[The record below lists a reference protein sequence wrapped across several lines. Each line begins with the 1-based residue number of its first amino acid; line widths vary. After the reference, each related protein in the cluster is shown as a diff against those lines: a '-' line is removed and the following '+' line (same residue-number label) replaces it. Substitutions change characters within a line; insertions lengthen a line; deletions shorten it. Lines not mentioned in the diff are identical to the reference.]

1 MASTES
7 SSTADSSAENAL
19 TAEDTLIALSPHAS
33 GSASAHANNELPNGD
48 SAAMKTRNTQL
59 AFGNAGLKLEKQATL
74 NASCDDPTSTVAQV
88 EQLAVAHK
96 GYVLS
101 SILQKVVLD
110 QQQGRNAKGDST
122 ISKELNRLTATLT
135 LAVPNAEFEATMSA
149 LSGLPIKVT
158 ARQVSQRDQTA
169 SMKEEQLKRDL
180 ASKQADAAGDMAKT
194 ASAKRTQTE
203 LLERQQQAEAR
214 ALDNALNLERLDKKV
229 QWSVINLEITGKD
242 QVETIKAPNLN
253 ALLEKETG
261 GNNWGNWL
269 GYIGSLLAGI
279 GIGLFVGRRK

>member
-7 SSTADSSAENAL
+7 LSTADSSAENTL

-33 GSASAHANNELPNGD
+33 GSASAHANNELPNRD

-135 LAVPNAEFEATMSA
+135 LAVPNAEFEATLAS
-149 LSGLPIKVT
+149 LNKLLLNITV
-158 ARQVSQRDQTA
+158 RQVSQRDQA
-169 SMKEEQLKRDL
+169 IDMKEEELKSDL
-180 ASKQADAAGDMAKT
+180 ASKQAQEAGELANEASGKKT
-194 ASAKRTQTE
+194 QQE
-203 LLERQQQAEAR
+203 LLDRKQEAENQ
-214 ALDNALNLERLDKKV
+214 ALDNALNLKRLDRKV

-242 QVETIKAPNLN
+242 QVETTKAPNLN

-261 GNNWGNWL
+261 GNNWSNWL